1 METGKREVVEIANDN
16 GGGQIVISGATAAVD
31 RAIEGAKAAG
41 VKRAMKLPVSAPFH
55 CALMAPAADAMAEAL
70 AAAAMAA
77 PVIPVVAN
85 VTAAKATDPDTIRD
99 LLVRQVTGTV
109 RWRECIL
116 AMGTMGCDR
125 FVEIGSGKV
134 LTGLMKRLA
143 PEAQA
148 SAIGTPADIE
158 AFLKAL

>member
-1 METGKREVVEIANDN
+1 M
-16 GGGQIVISGATAAVD
+16 Q
-31 RAIEGAKAAG
+31 
-41 VKRAMKLPVSAPFH
+41 
-55 CALMAPAADAMAEAL
+55 APA
-70 AAAAMAA
+70 
-77 PVIPVVAN
+77 VPVVAN
-85 VTAAKATDPDTIRD
+85 VTAAKATDPAMIRD

-116 AMGTMGCDR
+116 AMGAMGCDS

-143 PEAQA
+143 PEAKA

-158 AFLKAL
+158 AFLKSL